1 MKKIL
6 SLCMICMMLLTLAP
20 LAAFADYADGQNCG
34 SCGHYHWDS
43 YCCGSCGRCTEDC
56 RSDCYEYSHCH
67 SCGECF
73 SEMRENEYCTECW
86 NCIDCGE
93 NEHCKYCG
101 ECGREICDGCN
112 VCEDCLS
119 TNGAICPHCS
129 ACLRCLYSGE
139 GFEED
144 EMCKTCRGTL
154 ACCLE
159 TVCQECHSSCDKCKS
174 EEDFCAVCKVCID
187 CVTDGVLCQV
197 CGTCKDCWSGD
208 HCTECNNCAYEYH
221 DTCEMCEECAEKDDR
236 ICEKCGSC
244 GFCKD
249 WEPSDICPNCH
260 ACPEEYDRR
269 CEDGEHCNLCWEW
282 ICENCNQCSYE
293 GNTLCEGCGDYC
305 SSCEIFCDDCEK
317 CEECCR
323 NTSEENGCY
332 HDICVESSDWN
343 DPSHRC
349 QSCENCFEEDEMCD
363 ACSLCAECCF
373 NESQRNGCD
382 HGICVESADWDA
394 DDHRCSRCG
403 DCFEENEFCP
413 ECSYCLDCC
422 LNNAD
427 LAGCVHGI
435 CIESNEW
442 RTHFCGQH
450 GGCVEVLCDICGGCA
465 GCCDKT
471 RVQQNCTHT
480 HVCPGSSGWSKH
492 FCKTCNKCFAPNEL
506 CQYCGKCLTCCKA
519 ATPCSC
525 GNDICPSD
533 PKWIDHYC
541 TSHGTC
547 FSKCAHGAHT
557 HTPGSTYV
565 QEDTNRHY
573 QTCTICGMA
582 MNRNRHRFGE
592 WVRESFSVSPIEGNI
607 AIVHSNCLDCGYFWR
622 KTSSVSSACV
632 NGTCEGSEVLAYD
645 TTHHWRQCSRCGDIK
660 TNTKTTHDFSTN
672 PYACGALN
680 CYYKKI
686 AAPGIDTVGGQDLE
700 WDYLTYVNGKEKYY
714 AADEF
719 TAIFGEKLIIPYT
732 LLCGENVKM
741 SIIDPETGMKIIPQQ
756 MVSYTK
762 DSVVMDF
769 QTPQFQTQF
778 ENQYGKCGRYEF
790 ILRAHNELGNYEAY
804 YNSDVRFFI
813 NLPHETDEWQMN
825 ETQHWKICSNSK
837 CPDGGMRVNIGAHDW
852 RHGDACVSCGRIRPV
867 RITWQTADPKPTYRH
882 GRDDENFVK
891 LSVKARGS
899 NLTYQWYKAS
909 YDANGDVKLYKALD
923 ITEDP
928 VNGHAG
934 TKTDTLTVGLYDAM
948 CGEVLRY
955 EDEFMFACVVTGD
968 GGTVQSKPI
977 CITPQHDTSSYEY
990 RNSVAY
996 TGSRTDR
1003 HMVLCKNCH
1012 EEFYL
1017 QSHTPGYWKTTKEPT
1032 VDAEGE
1038 QTYFCADCGLTRQKQ
1053 SIPKLAAPHTHNFTV
1068 VAHDSIAH
1076 WNTCSDETCGRS
1088 DNSYVRHTYSD
1099 WGTVTAPTTSAP
1111 GLKKRICSQAGCWN
1125 EQTAPIAAL
1134 THKCSFVNSSYVHD
1148 ETSHWLECESPD
1160 CSEKL
1165 RVIPHHY
1172 RQMVFPKKPTL
1183 TEEGIGHHVCDVCL
1197 YEEEV
1202 TIPKLE
1208 AAPALRLT
1216 NQNGE
1221 HRIYAT
1227 NGGQS
1232 AWLWIGSYRKG
1243 RMIDLKKTPIRKI
1256 DFPVVDMPL
1265 SSTELNTAGA
1275 DEIRAFMFSYNGMIR
1290 PLLPMTSLVLLPDS
1304 VEEKALRLYN
1314 ENGIYRVYASGG
1326 GQSATVYVGSY
1337 RKGRMID
1344 VKQQILDKTN
1354 PVLNSS
1360 VADLQLNI
1368 TGADEI
1374 RAFIFSDPQ
1383 KLLPALPSESLTI
1396 PVH

>member
-43 YCCGSCGRCTEDC
+43 YCCGNCGRCTEDC
-56 RSDCYEYSHCH
+56 RSDCYEITHCH

-73 SEMRENEYCTECW
+73 SEMSENEYCTECW
-86 NCIDCGE
+86 NCISCGE

-101 ECGREICDGCN
+101 ECGRDICSDCHF
-112 VCEDCLS
+112 CEDCRQ
-119 TNGAICPHCS
+119 TNGAICPYCD
-129 ACLRCLYSGE
+129 ACLTCLYGE
-139 GFEED
+139 GNLSEE
-144 EMCKTCRGTL
+144 ELCKTCRATL

-159 TVCQECHSSCDKCKS
+159 KVCQQCLSSCNQCKS
-174 EEDFCAVCKVCID
+174 LDEFCMGCDRCVDCIPD
-187 CVTDGVLCQV
+187 GIICVA
-197 CGTCKDCWSGD
+197 CGTCKDCWSD
-208 HCTECNNCAYEYH
+208 AHCTECNSCAYEYH
-221 DTCEMCEECAEKDDR
+221 DDCELCDGCAEKDDR

-244 GFCKD
+244 GFCSD
-249 WEPSDICPNCH
+249 WEPSDICTNCG
-260 ACPEEYDRR
+260 ACPEEYDSL
-269 CEDGEHCNLCWEW
+269 CEEGEHCNLCWEW

-293 GNTLCEGCGDYC
+293 GNILCSDCGVCC
-305 SSCEIFCDDCEK
+305 SSCENFCDECEK

-323 NTSEENGCY
+323 RTSEENGCY
-332 HDICVESSDWN
+332 HDICVESSDW
-343 DPSHRC
+343 DDAFHRC
-349 QSCENCFEEDEMCD
+349 QSCENCFEEDELCD
-363 ACSLCAECCF
+363 NCGICTNCCL
-373 NESQRNGCD
+373 NESQVNGCD
-382 HGICVESADWDA
+382 HGICVESAEWDA
-394 DDHRCSRCG
+394 EDHRCGGCG

-413 ECSYCLDCC
+413 YCGYCLDCC

-450 GGCVEVLCDICGGCA
+450 GGCVEVLCDTCGGCA

-492 FCKTCNKCFAPNEL
+492 FCKTCNKCFAPGEM
-506 CQYCGKCLTCCKA
+506 CQYCGKCLACCKA

-533 PKWIDHYC
+533 PKWVDHYC

-565 QEDTNRHY
+565 QEDKNMHY
-573 QTCTICGMA
+573 QTCTYCGMA

-660 TNTKTTHDFSTN
+660 TNTKTTHDFSAN

-686 AAPGIDTVGGQDLE
+686 AAPGIDTVGGKDLE
-700 WDYLTYVNGKEKYY
+700 WDYVTYVNGKEKYY

-719 TAIFGEKLIIPYT
+719 TATFGEKLIIPYT

-741 SIIDPETGMKIIPQQ
+741 SIIDPKTGMKIIPQQ

-762 DSVVMDF
+762 DSVIMDF

-778 ENQYGKCGRYEF
+778 ENQYGKCGKYEF

-825 ETQHWKICSNSK
+825 ETQHWKICSNPN
-837 CPDGGMRVNIGAHDW
+837 CPDGGKRVNIGAHDW

-899 NLTYQWYKAS
+899 NLTYQWYRAY
-909 YDANGDVKLYKALD
+909 YDRNGDVKLSNIRD

-1012 EEFYL
+1012 EEFYW

-1068 VAHDSIAH
+1068 VAHDNIAH

-1088 DNSYVRHTYSD
+1088 DNSYLRHTYSD
-1099 WGTVTAPTTSAP
+1099 WVTVTAPTTTVP

-1134 THKCSFVNSSYVHD
+1134 THVCSFVNSSYAHD

-1165 RVIPHHY
+1165 RVIPHRY
-1172 RQMVFPKKPTL
+1172 NQMVFPKKPTL

-1326 GQSATVYVGSY
+1326 GQSAMVYVGSY